1 MKIGLT
7 VYLNLQS
14 NRTWKKEGIQV
25 GGKRTKAE
33 EASEKKTVIS
43 FFVGTLQFL
52 VWKRKGML
60 GALSWPDTDLCK
72 LLI

>member
-33 EASEKKTVIS
+33 EASEKKAVIS
-43 FFVGTLQFL
+43 FFVGTCNFL
-52 VWKRKGML
+52 YGRERECWGHCL
-60 GALSWPDTDLCK
+60 GQT
-72 LLI
+72 LIYVNS